1 MTSRRSWFLA
11 GFAVVALFIAGV
23 VSYLASSSP
32 DGLDST
38 TLRGCT
44 VIETAAGEELAGTCI
59 AQSAGEHHLADGP
72 LADYAV
78 AGNDNL
84 SGIAGILGATA
95 TFAVAGGLFWL
106 IARSGR
112 TGRT

>member
-44 VIETAAGEELAGTCI
+44 ITSTEAGEELTGNCI
-59 AQSAGEHHLADGP
+59 AQSAGEHHLAGGP
-72 LADYAV
+72 LADYAL
-78 AGNDNL
+78 AGNDSL
-84 SGIAGILGATA
+84 SGIAGIIGAAA

-106 IARSGR
+106 IARSNHTR
-112 TGRT
+112 KT

>member
-11 GFAVVALFIAGV
+11 GFAVVALLIAGV

-44 VIETAAGEELAGTCI
+44 VIETAAGEELTGTCI
-59 AQSAGEHHLADGP
+59 AQHAGEHHLADGP
-72 LADYAV
+72 LADYTV

-84 SGIAGILGATA
+84 SGIAGILGVTA

-112 TGRT
+112 TRRT

>member
-11 GFAVVALFIAGV
+11 GFAVVALFVAGV

-44 VIETAAGEELAGTCI
+44 IVETEAGETLTGTCI
-59 AQSAGEHHLADGP
+59 AQSAGDHHLADGP

-78 AGNDNL
+78 AGNDTL
-84 SGIAGILGATA
+84 TGIAGILGVSA

-112 TGRT
+112 GRRT

>member
-1 MTSRRSWFLA
+1 MTSRRSWFLT

-44 VIETAAGEELAGTCI
+44 VIETAAGEELTGDCI
-59 AQSAGEHHLADGP
+59 AQHAGEHHLADGP

-78 AGNDNL
+78 AGNGNL

-112 TGRT
+112 TRRT

>member
-1 MTSRRSWFLA
+1 MTTRRSWFLV
-11 GFAVVALFIAGV
+11 GFAVVALLVAGA
-23 VSYLASSSP
+23 VSYLASASP

-44 VIETAAGEELAGTCI
+44 VVETAEGEELTGDCI
-59 AQSAGEHHLADGP
+59 AQNAGEHHLADAP

-78 AGNDNL
+78 AGNDSL

-106 IARSGR
+106 IARSNRR
-112 TGRT
+112 T